1 MVKDELNDIVTCK
14 LTHFILLFLVF
25 ALFILFFYDQYKFI
39 FINFREF
46 DNYLQAMS
54 RIDDESQVPY
64 AIALAL
70 NNCLKI
76 NAKKATKG
84 TSINYHLSK
93 FVVRP

>member
-1 MVKDELNDIVTCK
+1 
-14 LTHFILLFLVF
+14 
-25 ALFILFFYDQYKFI
+25 
-39 FINFREF
+39 
-46 DNYLQAMS
+46 MS
-54 RIDDESQVPY
+54 RVDDESQVPY